1 MKIQDIIIVLSS
13 ILFFVSC
20 KNNESDKQLNKAQTE
35 NIFVNQEMGWTME
48 IPNEWTI
55 LDKTTQGVYK
65 QKGKEIVNKFNKE
78 TREYSGLIYLLGF
91 KKNQL
96 NIFQS
101 NFEKITY
108 ADKKKWEE
116 NKRQQKI
123 STAQMYAKQ
132 GVKIDTISSI
142 EKIDGIEFS
151 VFLVSVY
158 NQLGGIRYTQKIYGS
173 YINGFDFA
181 VLLNY
186 NNRDDEETLHN
197 FWKNSKFKK

>member
-1 MKIQDIIIVLSS
+1 MKSLSIIIISS
-13 ILFFVSC
+13 IIFLIAC
-20 KNNESDKQLNKAQTE
+20 KDNESGKQLSKGEAE
-35 NIFVNQEMGWTME
+35 NIFVNQEIGWTME
-48 IPNEWTI
+48 IPDEWTI

-78 TREYSGLIYLLGF
+78 NRKYKGLIYLLGF

-101 NFEKITY
+101 NFEKISY
-108 ADKKKWEE
+108 ADKKKWKE

-142 EKIDGIEFS
+142 EKIDGIDFS

-158 NQLGGIRYTQKIYGS
+158 NQLGSVRYTQKIYGS

-186 NNRDDEETLHN
+186 NNREDEETLHN